1 MQTMAQP
8 ITDSANL
15 LREQKWLR
23 TKGEVR
29 NYLKLLLLMEVAV

>member
-1 MQTMAQP
+1 MQSVAQP
-8 ITDSANL
+8 ITNSVNL